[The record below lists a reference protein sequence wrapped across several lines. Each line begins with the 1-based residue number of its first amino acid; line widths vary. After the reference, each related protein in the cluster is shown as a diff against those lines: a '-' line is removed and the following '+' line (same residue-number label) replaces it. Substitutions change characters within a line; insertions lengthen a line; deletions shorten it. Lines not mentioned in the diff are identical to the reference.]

1 MKKVLHAL
9 LLLSV
14 TVIPTTSALS
24 AQRPP
29 ITTQGNA
36 CYDDG
41 MGGTYCPPSC
51 GWFYVDGVKK
61 WMCSRV

>member
-14 TVIPTTSALS
+14 TVIPTTSA
-24 AQRPP
+24 